1 MKITLEQVNNKVHFL
16 ARDEQGAE
24 VHFDG
29 AAGSELGEGQGMRPM
44 HAVLSALAACSAY
57 DLVMMLKKARQPLEK
72 LEAVVEA
79 ERADDIPAVFTR
91 IHIHFRL
98 YGNVDEKRTARFV
111 RMSVEQ
117 YCSVAAMLEKTAT
130 IGHGYEIIPGEPD

>member
-1 MKITLEQVNNKVHFL
+1 MKITLEQVNDKVHFL

-29 AAGSELGEGQGMRPM
+29 AAGTELGEGRGMRPM
-44 HAVLSALAACSAY
+44 HAVLSALAACSAF
-57 DLVMMLKKARQPLEK
+57 DLVMMLKKARQPLTK

-79 ERADDIPAVFTR
+79 ERVDDIPAVFKR

-98 YGNVDEKRTARFV
+98 RGALDEKRTARLV
-111 RMSVEQ
+111 HMSVQQ
-117 YCSVAAMLEKTAT
+117 YCSVAAMLEKTAE
-130 IGHGYEIIPGEPD
+130 ISHGFEIVSEADT